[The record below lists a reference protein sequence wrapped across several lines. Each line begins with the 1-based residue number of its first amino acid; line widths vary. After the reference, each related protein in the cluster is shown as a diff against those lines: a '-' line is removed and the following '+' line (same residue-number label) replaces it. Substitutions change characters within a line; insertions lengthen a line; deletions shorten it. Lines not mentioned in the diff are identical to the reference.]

1 MRVLKKICDGIG
13 VVSEWSGRVVMFL
26 VVVLIVSIAYDVFA
40 RYLFNSPTVWS
51 YTLSYMLGTSIIA
64 IGLPYVYYHNANVRV
79 DVIYS
84 KLPPRGRLIL
94 DMFLTILL
102 FFPMVFLLIKVFG
115 EDLWQAYL
123 CGEVAT
129 DSIWY
134 PILWPFKL
142 VITLG
147 FVLLF
152 LQGIATFIRDLE
164 RLFKGGTEA

>member
-1 MRVLKKICDGIG
+1 MRVLKKMCDGIG

-26 VVVLIVSIAYDVFA
+26 VIVLIVSIAYDVFA
-40 RYLFNSPTVWS
+40 RYLFNAPTVWS
-51 YTLSYMLGTSIIA
+51 YTLSYMLGTAIIA

-94 DMFLTILL
+94 DVVLTILL

-147 FVLLF
+147 LVFLF
-152 LQGIATFIRDLE
+152 LQGIATFIGNLQ
-164 RLFKGGTEA
+164 RLFKGGNEA

>member
-26 VVVLIVSIAYDVFA
+26 VIVLIVSIAYDVFA
-40 RYLFNSPTVWS
+40 RYLFNAPTIWS
-51 YTLSYMLGTSIIA
+51 YTFSYMLGTAIIA
-64 IGLPYVYYHNANVRV
+64 IGLPYVYYHNSNVRV

-94 DMFLTILL
+94 DMVLTILL

-142 VITLG
+142 VVTLG

-152 LQGIATFIRDLE
+152 LQGIATFVRDLE
-164 RLFKGGTEA
+164 RLFKGGNEA

>member
-1 MRVLKKICDGIG
+1 MRVLKKIGDGIG
-13 VVSEWSGRVVMFL
+13 VVSEWSGRIAMFL
-26 VVVLIVSIAYDVFA
+26 VIVLIVSIAYDVFA
-40 RYLFNSPTVWS
+40 RYLFNAPTIWS
-51 YTLSYMLGTSIIA
+51 YTFSYMLGTAIIA

-84 KLPPRGRLIL
+84 KLPLRGRLIL
-94 DMFLTILL
+94 DVVLTILL

-147 FVLLF
+147 LVFLF
-152 LQGIATFIRDLE
+152 LQGIATFIGNLQ
-164 RLFKGGTEA
+164 RLFKGGNEA

>member
-94 DMFLTILL
+94 EVVLTILL

-134 PILWPFKL
+134 PTVWPFKL

-147 FVLLF
+147 LVFLF
-152 LQGIATFIRDLE
+152 LQGIATFIGNLQ
-164 RLFKGGTEA
+164 RLFKGGNET